1 MRHSDPVEPCH
12 TASIT
17 TQDPDSDDTGI
28 DAEELRET
36 DKDRRQAMMTSM
48 DTSEANQ
55 LRTGT
60 LSDFW
65 GDFILPK
72 RSPPEGYGT
81 GDKRTGDHP
90 SSRGKPQRAGNTSMT
105 MSMTS
110 GAARSGDDPG
120 DDDLGSWESR
130 PEKPTREG
138 LWRRE
143 RGSVPHRVTKPLNTT
158 DSTLSNSE
166 QSLTIAGARE
176 NEEISKWPCLVCT
189 L

>member
-1 MRHSDPVEPCH
+1 MWHGDPVEPCH

-17 TQDPDSDDTGI
+17 TQDPDENDTGI

-48 DTSEANQ
+48 DASEAKQ

-60 LSDFW
+60 LSDSW

-72 RSPPEGYGT
+72 RSTPEGYGT
-81 GDKRTGDHP
+81 GDKRTEYHP
-90 SSRGKPQRAGNTSMT
+90 SPRGKPQRADTSIARF
-105 MSMTS
+105 MTS
-110 GAARSGDDPG
+110 APAGSGG
-120 DDDLGSWESR
+120 DLESR
-130 PEKPTREG
+130 KSRPGKPTQEG

-143 RGSVPHRVTKPLNTT
+143 RGSVPRRVTKPPNTT
-158 DSTLSNSE
+158 HSTLSNSE
-166 QSLTIAGARE
+166 QSLSIARARE
-176 NEEISKWPCLVCT
+176 NEEISKWSCRVCT